1 MKSLFAILFTAAL
14 TAGLVVALDVPEA
27 PAQSMLAR
35 PIDQDCLRRGE
46 KDSECS
52 VWQIEEIEV
61 VG

>member
-46 KDSECS
+46 KDCECS
-52 VWQIEEIEV
+52 V
-61 VG
+61 